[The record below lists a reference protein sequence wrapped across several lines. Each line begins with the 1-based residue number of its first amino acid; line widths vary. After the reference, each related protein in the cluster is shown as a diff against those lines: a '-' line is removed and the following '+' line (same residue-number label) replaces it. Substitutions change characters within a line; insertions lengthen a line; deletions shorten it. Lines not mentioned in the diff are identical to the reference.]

1 MPDDARLSCREA
13 SRLLS
18 LAADR
23 ELEDAERKALEE
35 HLSRC
40 FACRNFGEQLQFIAK
55 AAKRFRGG

>member
-23 ELEDAERKALEE
+23 ELDEPERRALEE
-35 HLSRC
+35 HLARC
-40 FACRNFGEQLQFIAK
+40 FACRNFADQLRFIAK
-55 AAKRFRGG
+55 AAKRFRG